1 MNIKLRLFACVPV
14 LLVSTAFL
22 VVAQEQHQLTKLEL
36 NEGSAEVIQHEHPV
50 TRVAVTNPSV
60 LEARVIEDAQVLLI
74 ALAEGS
80 SEVVWWLENGSQLR
94 TEVMVVPRVN
104 MVLSQQLEAY
114 QSEAHEL
121 AVEWRTGHAWLSG
134 SVPAAT
140 YTQLQIFA
148 EQHSTVHLHQL
159 RQQEQ
164 VKATLELEVKVY
176 EINRRS
182 LQKLGMR
189 WQQSTAGPALGVISD
204 WRGGGLFRA
213 VGEQGFASIPGQEAL
228 LGTLNPG
235 NYGYLGI
242 AASLSSTLQLLQER
256 GEGRVLAT
264 PKLRVESGEVAEFLA
279 GGEIPIPQITLQGA
293 TEVQF
298 KNYGVYLQVEPVMLA
313 DGRIRTKVISELSQP
328 DFAVSVQGVPGL
340 KTRRAETIVSVTAGE
355 TLIIAG
361 LVNQEAS
368 QLTSTL
374 PGTPSYLDRMLGY
387 REQQQQETELVVF
400 ITPRNLY
407 ESEQAAAERAQIEKT
422 LWQKFNALGCVGM
435 QEGSW
440 DEHDISY

>member
-1 MNIKLRLFACVPV
+1 MNFKQLLFASVC
-14 LLVSTAFL
+14 LLFASKTVFAAS
-22 VVAQEQHQLTKLEL
+22 QEQHQFNTLEL
-36 NEGSAEVIQHEHPV
+36 SEGGAEVIKYEQPV
-50 TRVAVTNPSV
+50 KRVAVTNPRV
-60 LEARVIEDAQVLLI
+60 VEARVIGDAQILLI

-80 SEVVWWLENGSQLR
+80 SEVVWWLENGVQLH
-94 TEVMVVPRVN
+94 TEVMVVPRIN
-104 MVLSQQLEAY
+104 TVLAQQLQAY
-114 QSEAHEL
+114 QNQEHEL
-121 AVEWRTGHAWLSG
+121 TVDWRAGHAWLSG
-134 SVPAAT
+134 SVSTGT
-140 YTQLQIFA
+140 YTQLQILA
-148 EQHSTVHLHQL
+148 EQHSNVHLHQL
-159 RQQEQ
+159 SHQEK

-189 WQQSTAGPALGVISD
+189 WQQSAAGPVMGVLSD
-204 WRGGGLFRA
+204 WRGGGQFRA
-213 VGEQGFASIPGQEAL
+213 VAEQGFASVPGQEAL
-228 LGTLNPG
+228 LGTLSPG

-242 AASLSSTLQLLQER
+242 ASSLSSTLQLLQER

-313 DGRIRTKVISELSQP
+313 DGRIRTKVITELSQP
-328 DFAVSVQGVPGL
+328 DFAVAVQGVPGL

-361 LVNQEAS
+361 LVNQESS
-368 QLTSTL
+368 QLGSTL
-374 PGTPSYLDRMLGY
+374 PGTPGYLSRVLGY

-407 ESEQAAAERAQIEKT
+407 VSEKIAAERAHIEQS
-422 LWQKFNALGCVGM
+422 LWQQFNGLGCNGM
-435 QEGSW
+435 LEGNW
-440 DEHDISY
+440 YEH